1 MRTISNDVLMVTKC
15 GSLTRKQ
22 LNSEFIRK
30 LTNFDYIR
38 YEDISD
44 NEQLVNLNKKD
55 VLNFI
60 KDMQDRMYISKN
72 IAYWKNT
79 DKEVPDDIAILMA
92 YLEIEIDG
100 QFINLKKHIEQRNET
115 VARELEEMR
124 KEEMNKQYSDEE
136 MFEMRAAFGEG
147 TTVVNILTGK
157 KVKL

>member
-1 MRTISNDVLMVTKC
+1 
-15 GSLTRKQ
+15 
-22 LNSEFIRK
+22 

-60 KDMQDRMYISKN
+60 KDMQNRMYIFKN
-72 IAYWKNT
+72 VVYWKNT

-115 VARELEEMR
+115 VACELEEMR

-136 MFEMRAAFGEG
+136 MFEMRATFGKG
-147 TTVVNILTGK
+147 KKIVNVLTGEITYT
-157 KVKL
+157 